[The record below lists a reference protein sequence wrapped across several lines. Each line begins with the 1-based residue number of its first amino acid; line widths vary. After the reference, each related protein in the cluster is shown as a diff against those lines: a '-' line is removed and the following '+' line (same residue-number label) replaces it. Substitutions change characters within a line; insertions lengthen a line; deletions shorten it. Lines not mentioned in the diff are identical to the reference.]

1 MKQNRW
7 SRRLSVWLVLLLVT
21 HSLCSCQYEIE
32 QAFFSKEKTTDE
44 SPISLITKNSSPI
57 ITTDQ
62 ATESTTSPIMPYQ
75 TESNLSE
82 ALSTVTTENLPIL
95 PPQTEDIAD
104 EDWEETR
111 EIVYALLACRLYQNT
126 TSLLS
131 DIEISKDDALLCVGR
146 GENWCKILHREQVYY
161 LPSSYL
167 TNDRPASAQA
177 ISAEKGGI
185 YYQGSGK
192 LVAIDAG
199 HQKSGMTDTEPI
211 GPGAEEKKAKL
222 TTGAMG
228 VATGITESQLNL
240 TVSLFLR
247 DELISRGYS
256 VVMIR
261 ESQDVTLSNA
271 QRAVIANHYL
281 ADAFVRIHANSVDSS
296 SAVGAL
302 TICQTVA
309 NPYNGNL
316 YTDSRRLSEEILSHY
331 CQETGIQKRSV
342 TETDSMT
349 GINWSEVPA
358 TILEMGFLSNAEEDL
373 LLSTEAFQMEA
384 AKGIADG
391 LDSFFTD

>member
-1 MKQNRW
+1 
-7 SRRLSVWLVLLLVT
+7 
-21 HSLCSCQYEIE
+21 
-32 QAFFSKEKTTDE
+32 
-44 SPISLITKNSSPI
+44 
-57 ITTDQ
+57 
-62 ATESTTSPIMPYQ
+62 MPYQ